1 MNRGHLMKTSD
12 FAIRPVVARGFTLI
26 EMLVGL
32 TIGVIVLFALVT
44 LFTNNSRT
52 RGEIDQASQ
61 QIENGR
67 YALDLLRDD
76 LHLAGYYGDV
86 VPQQGFTVATAQIPS
101 ICATDVAGLQIVSP
115 PAALQWPVPV
125 FGIAGGDSVPSCV
138 SSATGGQKAGT
149 DILVVRRT
157 RTIPTTG
164 GLTAGKVYVQASGC
178 QNELDQHKDFVV
190 DVGANA
196 ATFVRQ
202 KRGCATAADIY
213 EFQTRIYYVSN
224 ETIPTLRL
232 LTISGSSS
240 TNEPLVQGVE
250 DMRIE
255 YGLDNLGSDGAPD
268 AFRKCLSTSDPCA
281 ATDWANMM
289 AVRVYVLARN
299 LASGTGY
306 TDTKTY
312 PMGSGIVVGPFNDK
326 YKRHA
331 YTGAVRLMNPAGRRE
346 S

>member
-1 MNRGHLMKTSD
+1 MKNSRAMVRTSVL
-12 FAIRPVVARGFTLI
+12 PRGFTLI
-26 EMLVGL
+26 ELLVGL

-44 LFTNNSRT
+44 LFVNNSRM

-86 VPQQGFTVATAQIPS
+86 VPQRGFTVATAQIPS
-101 ICATDVAGLQIVSP
+101 ICATTVAGLQLVAP

-125 FGIAGGDSVPSCV
+125 FGIAGGDSVPTCV

-157 RTIPTTG
+157 STIPTTG
-164 GLTAGKVYVQASGC
+164 GLTAGKVYVQATGC
-178 QNELDQHKDFVV
+178 SSDLDQHKDFIV
-190 DVGANA
+190 DVGSNA
-196 ATFVRQ
+196 GSFALQ
-202 KRGCATAADIY
+202 KRGCATASDIY

-232 LTISGSSS
+232 LTISGTAS

-250 DMRIE
+250 DLRIE
-255 YGLDNLGSDGAPD
+255 YGLDNAGNDGAAD
-268 AFRKCLSTSDPCA
+268 AYRKCLSTSDPCA
-281 ATDWANMM
+281 ATDWANMV
-289 AVRVYVLARN
+289 AVRVYLLARN
-299 LASGTGY
+299 LSVGVGY

-312 PMGSGIVVGPFNDK
+312 PMGSGVVPGPFNDH
-326 YKRHA
+326 YRRHA
-331 YTGAVRLMNPAGRRE
+331 YTAAVRLMNPAGRRE
-346 S
+346 L

>member
-1 MNRGHLMKTSD
+1 MRTSN
-12 FAIRPVVARGFTLI
+12 FRVRAPIVPRGFTLI
-26 EMLVGL
+26 ELLVGL
-32 TIGVIVLFALVT
+32 TLGVIVLFALVT
-44 LFTNNSRT
+44 LFINNSRT
-52 RGEIDQASQ
+52 RAEIDQASQ

-86 VPQQGFTVATAQIPS
+86 VPQQGFTVAAAQIPS
-101 ICATDVAGLQIVSP
+101 ICATTVAGLQIVAP

-125 FGIAGGDSVPSCV
+125 FGIAGGDTAPTCV
-138 SSATGGQKAGT
+138 SSATGGKKAGT

-157 RTIPTTG
+157 STKATTG
-164 GLTAGKVYVQASGC
+164 ALTAGKVYMQASAC
-178 QNELDQHKDFVV
+178 QTELDQHKDFAV

-196 ATFVRQ
+196 GTFALQ
-202 KRGCATAADIY
+202 KRGCATAGDIY
-213 EFQTRIYYVSN
+213 ELQTRIYYVSN

-232 LTISGSSS
+232 LTISGTSS
-240 TNEPLVQGVE
+240 TNEPLVQGIE
-250 DMRIE
+250 DLRIE
-255 YGLDNLGSDGAPD
+255 YGVDNAGSDGAAD
-268 AFRKCLSTSDPCA
+268 GFRKCLSTSDPCA

-289 AVRVYVLARN
+289 AVRVYILARN
-299 LASGTGY
+299 LSVGVGY

-312 PMGSGIVVGPFNDK
+312 SMGSDGAVGPFNDH

-346 S
+346 L